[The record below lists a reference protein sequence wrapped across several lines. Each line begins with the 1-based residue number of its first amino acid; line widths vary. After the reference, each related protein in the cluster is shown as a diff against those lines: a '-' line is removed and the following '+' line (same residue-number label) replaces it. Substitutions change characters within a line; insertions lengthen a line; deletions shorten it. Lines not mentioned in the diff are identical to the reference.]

1 MSIPD
6 FERAQYVEPQVL
18 PPQTMEGYSGDYRPG
33 AGGTALPKA
42 ILYGLGAAVVGAAA
56 YALIGLS
63 GWMVSIVVIGIAWFI
78 AKAMMTATGGV
89 GGRPYQIAAC
99 LLTYFAATAG
109 RLIDILHV
117 VRAEAPVSYGALITA
132 NLPMVVSYLVAG
144 PLLRLK
150 SDPINGA
157 LGLLILFFG
166 LRTAW
171 QMAAGSPGFGGTGGP
186 RPGVFGLR

>member
-6 FERAQYVEPQVL
+6 FERAQYVEPKII
-18 PPQTMEGYSGDYRPG
+18 EGYSGDYRPG
-33 AGGTALPKA
+33 AGGTAFPKA
-42 ILYGLGAAVVGAAA
+42 ILFGLGAAVVGAVG

-78 AKAMMTATGGV
+78 TKAMMTATGGV

-99 LLTYFAATAG
+99 LLTYFAATTG

-117 VRAEAPVSYGALITA
+117 VRAEAPISYGALIAA
-132 NLPMVVSYLVAG
+132 NLPMVIRYIVAG

-150 SDPINGA
+150 TDPINGG

-171 QMAAGSPGFGGTGGP
+171 QMAAGSPGFGSTGGP
-186 RPGVFGLR
+186 RPGVFGMR